1 MSKRELSEREIRR
14 KKRIRSQILA
24 YITLFVLL
32 VLVFVGGFFG
42 VRAIGKY
49 LGDYNDRVAQA
60 LAEAEEVASQGQTE
74 QMQEEQTQPQTQ
86 EQAEAEENPLD
97 ELIEALLADMTI
109 EEKVAGMFMVTPESI
124 TGVTT
129 AVQAKEGTKTAL
141 GENPVGGIIY
151 SEKNYKSDEQFL
163 EMLTNTRSYSKYP
176 VFLAVSKECGNAES
190 FGIAATATAGELTSA
205 ESVQEAYRKIGE
217 QLTALGVT
225 MNLAPVADVVSEE
238 GNTALQGRTFGSDAQ
253 AAAPLVWVAA
263 EALQETKVSAVL
275 QKFPGEGALDESGV
289 IAKSLEELKN
299 SDFITYQLAIQNG
312 VDGITVSNVK
322 APALTGDDTPC
333 SLSSVIITDILRGT
347 LGYDGIVL
355 TDHLSDSI
363 VADNYTPAQAAV
375 AAIQAGADM
384 LVTPTDYQAAY
395 EGVLQAIADGTITQ
409 ERIEESMYRIYR
421 VKYKDALEN

>member
-176 VFLAVSKECGNAES
+176 VFLAVSKECGTSES

-205 ESVQEAYRKIGE
+205 ESVQEAYREIGE